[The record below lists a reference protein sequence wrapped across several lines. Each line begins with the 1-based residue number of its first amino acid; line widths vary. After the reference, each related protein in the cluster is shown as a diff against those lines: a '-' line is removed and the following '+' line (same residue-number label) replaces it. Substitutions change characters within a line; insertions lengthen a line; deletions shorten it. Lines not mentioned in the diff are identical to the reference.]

1 MVEIHKVVD
10 GDREE
15 ICREEEVEVDD
26 MIPILPNQRESSRRT
41 CKIIN
46 TTLDLLNKLLIM
58 KQLHLI

>member
-1 MVEIHKVVD
+1 MSGHNTH
-10 GDREE
+10 GRG
-15 ICREEEVEVDD
+15 RGLRGEEEVEVDN
-26 MIPILPNQRESSRRT
+26 MIPILLNQRETSRRI